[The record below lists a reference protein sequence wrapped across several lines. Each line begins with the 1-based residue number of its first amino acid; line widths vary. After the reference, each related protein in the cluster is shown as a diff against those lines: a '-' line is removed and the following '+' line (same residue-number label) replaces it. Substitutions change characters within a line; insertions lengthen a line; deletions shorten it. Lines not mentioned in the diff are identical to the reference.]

1 MLRQSKSKLEQN
13 FQTQSIS
20 EGSEFMKSQEQ
31 RDKVGSAGSVGQ
43 QRPTDQGE
51 STVSMG

>member
-1 MLRQSKSKLEQN
+1 MRQSKSKLEKN

-31 RDKVGSAGSVGQ
+31 RDKVGSTGTVGQ
-43 QRPTDQGE
+43 QRLTDQGE
-51 STVSMG
+51 STVFMG